1 MMLHF
6 GKRGTRSSPPH
17 AAGGSGAGCRDC
29 PASKGIPYRRAA
41 AIDAVGA
48 GSSRARPGAWRI
60 SPWTQG
66 EANARWSVHPARNP
80 IEPLRTITHK

>member
-17 AAGGSGAGCRDC
+17 AAGGSGAGCRDG

-41 AIDAVGA
+41 SIAAAGA
-48 GSSRARPGAWRI
+48 GSSRARRGAVADFALDAGRGERATV
-60 SPWTQG
+60 SPSQ
-66 EANARWSVHPARNP
+66 N
-80 IEPLRTITHK
+80 